1 MALARYYA
9 EPPLKSRLIAPDGTV
24 SVTWLSWFNLLIK
37 STKILVADATYDPPS
52 ISAGAVSQATMSI
65 SGVRQ
70 GDFATASFSPAN
82 TGIVLLAQVT
92 ADDTVTV
99 TFWNVSG
106 GAIDLASGTLRV
118 RVEINA

>member
-1 MALARYYA
+1 MALTRYYA

-24 SVTWLSWFNLLIK
+24 SVTWLAWFNLLIK
-37 STKILVADATYDPPS
+37 STKILVAAADYDPPN
-52 ISAGAVSQATMSI
+52 IGAGAVSQATIGI

-70 GDFATASFSPAN
+70 GDFATASFDPAN

-92 ADDTVTV
+92 ADDQVTV
-99 TFWNVSG
+99 TFWNVTG
-106 GAIDLASGTLRV
+106 GAINLAAGTLRV